1 MGQVRARK
9 LSEMRVPKKQAN
21 PIDIQVGNRV
31 RIRRMLIGMSQ
42 ERLGDLLGLT
52 FQQVQKYEKGVNRIG
67 AGRLFEV
74 ARILNVPIDF
84 FYEGLGGAAG
94 QPGMGDSESAPVMEF
109 VSSGEGLQL
118 SLAFMKIKDAKV
130 RKRVLD
136 LVKSLAEEE
145 EQKKRA
151 AERINKLRNLSFN
164 MNSAEANGE
173 YDNVPAYVRRNM
185 ELFGNTLTSVEQFY
199 SKYTV
204 KKDEN
209 DETQIS
215 TINTFLDGKKPD

>member
-1 MGQVRARK
+1 
-9 LSEMRVPKKQAN
+9 MRVPKKQAN

-84 FYEGLGGAAG
+84 FYEGLSGAAD
-94 QPGMGDSESAPVMEF
+94 QPGAGESAPVMEF

-118 SLAFMKIKDAKV
+118 SLAFMKIKDSKV

-145 EQKKRA
+145 EQK
-151 AERINKLRNLSFN
+151 S
-164 MNSAEANGE
+164 
-173 YDNVPAYVRRNM
+173 
-185 ELFGNTLTSVEQFY
+185 
-199 SKYTV
+199 
-204 KKDEN
+204 
-209 DETQIS
+209 
-215 TINTFLDGKKPD
+215 

>member
-1 MGQVRARK
+1 M
-9 LSEMRVPKKQAN
+9 PKKQVN

-74 ARILNVPIDF
+74 SRILNVPVDF
-84 FYEGLGGAAG
+84 FYEGVNAIPAGASEA
-94 QPGMGDSESAPVMEF
+94 ESAPVMEF

-118 SLAFMKIKDAKV
+118 SLAFMKIRDTKV

-136 LVKSLAEEE
+136 LVKSLAEDE
-145 EQKKRA
+145 EQK
-151 AERINKLRNLSFN
+151 S
-164 MNSAEANGE
+164 
-173 YDNVPAYVRRNM
+173 
-185 ELFGNTLTSVEQFY
+185 
-199 SKYTV
+199 
-204 KKDEN
+204 
-209 DETQIS
+209 
-215 TINTFLDGKKPD
+215 